1 MDEKREAYELG
12 NLESLKSDISQIKGV
27 IKALLK
33 WQILMMLRNNDS
45 IYAEDI
51 LKTYFKLRPYYAK
64 AQEELLQEGR
74 IWIDKTGQLML
85 IGEDEKE

>member
-1 MDEKREAYELG
+1 MEEKKEPTEIESIREEI
-12 NLESLKSDISQIKGV
+12 SILKGT

-33 WQILMMLRNNDS
+33 WLILSTLRNKGD

-51 LKTYFKLRPYYAK
+51 YKTYSKLRPYYAK

-74 IWIDKTGQLML
+74 IWIDKTGRLML
-85 IGEDEKE
+85 IEAGEDKEK